1 MLYKMPR
8 SNDIVNTK
16 ITINYKSR
24 KDELWDDYNVAYGY
38 NAAAGMPIS
47 STRRCNYTYNSP
59 NHDFD
64 LDSKL
69 GYVFFI
75 KQFRLNADYNY
86 IFHTRTR
93 DSYMYALDRL
103 ADIGIYG
110 SLPSGY
116 IASFDPGNS
125 FTSSLLENKHSVNL
139 GIQYMRLYDNG
150 DRLTKC
156 WCTT

>member
-1 MLYKMPR
+1 M
-8 SNDIVNTK
+8 
-16 ITINYKSR
+16 
-24 KDELWDDYNVAYGY
+24 
-38 NAAAGMPIS
+38 
-47 STRRCNYTYNSP
+47 
-59 NHDFD
+59 
-64 LDSKL
+64 
-69 GYVFFI
+69 
-75 KQFRLNADYNY
+75 
-86 IFHTRTR
+86 FHTRTR

-150 DRLTKC
+150 DRLTILLRPNVGVLHSHLNYYNDGKFYPGQTQFIC
-156 WCTT
+156 RCGLSF